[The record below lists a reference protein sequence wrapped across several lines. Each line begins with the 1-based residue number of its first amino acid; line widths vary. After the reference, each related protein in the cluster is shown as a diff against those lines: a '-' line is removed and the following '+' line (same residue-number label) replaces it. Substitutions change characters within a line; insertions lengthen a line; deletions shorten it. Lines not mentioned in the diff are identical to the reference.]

1 MKKEI
6 NVTQVTD
13 EVTNENLQIEEE
25 IEFNNWKENLVG
37 YAKVIWILFW
47 VWVLIYVLI
56 WVSVKPT
63 TIDDI
68 RVENLR
74 KATEYTKY
82 FSWEIIKRK
91 EALRIAEVEYEK
103 WLWCKNSNSIKWEAK
118 DCFIF
123 HNK

>member
-1 MKKEI
+1 MKKLIE
-6 NVTQVTD
+6 VHQVTD

-74 KATEYTKY
+74 KATEINNSA
-82 FSWEIIKRK
+82 SWELLRLRKRYADVLK
-91 EALRIAEVEYEK
+91 VYNDSE
-103 WLWCKNSNSIKWEAK
+103 WCIEHNTQTGSAS
-118 DCFIF
+118 DCYIF
-123 HNK
+123 NK